1 MTVRGFIVLAG
12 ALAAS
17 VSALLLGPVHAQDA
31 PLQLTDVLSSSR
43 VHAPKL
49 LEQRAALRGAGGD
62 LVAAEGAFDTQLDAE
77 LRSRAT
83 GTWSGSYIKADVKRN
98 LTDDGIS
105 VYGGY
110 RLSDGRFPIYEDEYF
125 TNTLGEFKLGV
136 LVPLLQDRDFDKNR
150 FGVADAQLKRDA
162 ARIKILIGAIE
173 VQRDATL
180 AYWDWVV
187 SGQQLAI
194 YKGLLAI
201 ARQRDS
207 ALTRQVQ
214 EGAVADIALLENQ
227 QNITRRETLVMNAR
241 QKFLVA
247 ANKLSLYLRSNA
259 GLPQRPTEG
268 QLPGMASVF
277 DGISSSPSVVGP
289 KRDIVARR
297 PEIETL
303 GLSLER
309 ARQKLRLG
317 ENSLKPQLALM
328 GEVSRDFG
336 SIAEGGSSRDSTD
349 AVVGVRFSIPL
360 GQRAAR
366 GSITRAKADL
376 DRLAFQRQQ
385 LMEQFVVDLEN
396 VTLGVEMALRRLALT
411 AQNVEQTQAMQRAE
425 RTRFE
430 NGASDFFLLNVR
442 EEAAARAQIDHLLA
456 AFDFRAAMANY
467 AAATMDFGALQMEEE
482 ALEAGR

>member
-1 MTVRGFIVLAG
+1 MIIFRFFLVLLLWLVASPAHASEDAPIAPSLQLSDVLA
-12 ALAAS
+12 
-17 VSALLLGPVHAQDA
+17 
-31 PLQLTDVLSSSR
+31 SSR

-62 LVAAEGAFDTQLDAE
+62 VIAAEGAFDTQLNAE
-77 LRSRAT
+77 VRSRAT
-83 GTWSGSYIKADVKRN
+83 GIWSGSYIKADVKRN

-110 RLSDGRFPIYEDEYF
+110 RLSDGRFPTYEDQYF
-125 TNTLGEFKLGV
+125 TNSLGEFKLGV
-136 LVPLLQDRDFDKNR
+136 LVPLLQDRAFDKNR

-187 SGQQLAI
+187 SGQQLTI
-194 YKGLLAI
+194 YQDLLAI
-201 ARQRDS
+201 ALERDS
-207 ALTRQVQ
+207 ALTRQVE
-214 EGAVADIALLENQ
+214 EGAVADIAVLENQ

-241 QKFLVA
+241 QKFMLA
-247 ANKLSLYLRSNA
+247 ANKLSLYLRS
-259 GLPQRPTEG
+259 GVGTPLRPRDA
-268 QLPGMASVF
+268 QLPGIGSIFA
-277 DGISSSPSVVGP
+277 GIGAAPSLVGP
-289 KRDIVARR
+289 KQAVVAQR

-317 ENSLKPQLALM
+317 ENNLKPQLALM

-349 AVVGVRFSIPL
+349 ALVGVRLSIPL

-366 GSITRAKADL
+366 GSITKAKADM
-376 DRLAFQRQQ
+376 DRLSFQRQQ
-385 LMEQFVVDLEN
+385 LVEQFTVELEN
-396 VTLGVEMALRRLALT
+396 VTLGVQMALRRLELT
-411 AQNVEQTQAMQRAE
+411 AQNVEQTKAMRRAE

-442 EEAAARAQIDHLLA
+442 EEAAANAQIAHLLA
-456 AFDFRAAMANY
+456 ALDFHAAMASY
-467 AAATMDFGALQMEEE
+467 AAATMDFSALGMEDE
-482 ALEAGR
+482 AIEAGR

>member
-1 MTVRGFIVLAG
+1 MIIFRLFVVALLWMVAVPTHASDTAANSPLLQLSDVLA
-12 ALAAS
+12 
-17 VSALLLGPVHAQDA
+17 
-31 PLQLTDVLSSSR
+31 SSR

-62 LVAAEGAFDTQLDAE
+62 VIAAEGAFDTQLNAE
-77 LRSRAT
+77 VRSRAT

-110 RLSDGRFPIYEDEYF
+110 RLSDGRFPIYEDQYF

-136 LVPLLQDRDFDKNR
+136 LVPLLQDRAFDKNR
-150 FGVADAQLKRDA
+150 FGVADAQLKREA
-162 ARIKILIGAIE
+162 ARIKILVGALE

-194 YKGLLAI
+194 YQDLLAI

-207 ALTRQVQ
+207 ALTRQVE
-214 EGAVADIALLENQ
+214 EGAVADIAVLENL

-241 QKFLVA
+241 QKFMLA
-247 ANKLSLYLRSNA
+247 ANKLSLYLRTGA
-259 GLPQRPTEG
+259 GTPQRPTDA
-268 QLPGMASVF
+268 QLPDIGDIFA
-277 DGISSSPSVVGP
+277 GIGAAPSLVGP
-289 KRDIVARR
+289 KQAVVAQR

-336 SIAEGGSSRDSTD
+336 SVAEGGSSRDSTD
-349 AVVGVRFSIPL
+349 AVMGVRFSIPL

-366 GSITRAKADL
+366 GSITRAKADM
-376 DRLAFQRQQ
+376 DRLTFQRQQ
-385 LMEQFVVDLEN
+385 LIEQFTVELEN
-396 VTLGVEMALRRLALT
+396 VTLGVEMALRRLDLT
-411 AQNVEQTQAMQRAE
+411 AQNVEQTKAMQRAE
-425 RTRFE
+425 QTRFE

-442 EEAAARAQIDHLLA
+442 EEAAANAEIAHLLA
-456 AFDFRAAMANY
+456 ALDFHAAMANY
-467 AAATMDFGALQMEEE
+467 AAATMDFSALGMEEE
-482 ALEAGR
+482 AIEAGR